1 MNTTE
6 EKFEECIQKAVKQE
20 GISEEK
26 AVGALVEFML
36 SNGNIDEF
44 KDFINYLIKNQDRW
58 NFN

>member
-1 MNTTE
+1 MISTE
-6 EKFEECIQKAVKQE
+6 EKFEECIQKAVKE
-20 GISEEK
+20 ANISERQ

-36 SNGNIDEF
+36 NHGNIDEF